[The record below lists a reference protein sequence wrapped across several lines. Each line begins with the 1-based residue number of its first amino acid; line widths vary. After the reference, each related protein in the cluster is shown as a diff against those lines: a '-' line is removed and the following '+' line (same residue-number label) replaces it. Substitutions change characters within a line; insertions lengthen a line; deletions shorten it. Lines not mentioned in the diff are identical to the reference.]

1 MKFDKT
7 QVRRIFDRPARQ
19 APLKLRRPDRQRL
32 ARNGKAG
39 TSLLES
45 LTVMTIVLVLA
56 TMSVPA
62 WQNVRT
68 SYKTG
73 VATTMIAGAIQGTRY
88 QAIMRGCSYTIAFM
102 QNGSTYQVA
111 AQTLAGTPPNC
122 SAGFTNVGNPI
133 PWTTGGEVNLT
144 SPSTTLQLNPN
155 GMVSATVGSLTMTVS
170 NGAATRTITVS
181 GVGNVTV
188 TTP

>member
-1 MKFDKT
+1 MKFGKT
-7 QVRRIFDRPARQ
+7 QVRRNFDRPARQ
-19 APLKLRRPDRQRL
+19 APLQLRRPDRRRP

-45 LTVMTIVLVLA
+45 LMVMTLVLILA
-56 TMSVPA
+56 TISVPA
-62 WQNVRT
+62 WDNIRT
-68 SYKTG
+68 SYKAG
-73 VATTMIAGAIQGTRY
+73 VAATMIAGAIQGTRY
-88 QAIMRGCSYTIAFM
+88 QAIMRGCTYTIAFT

-111 AQTLAGTPPNC
+111 AQTLSGTPPSC
-122 SAGFTNVGNPI
+122 SAGFTNAGNAI
-133 PWTTGGEVNLT
+133 PWTTGGDVQLT

-155 GMVSATVGSLTMTVS
+155 GMVSATTGSLTMILSDGGGTK
-170 NGAATRTITVS
+170 TITVS